1 MSTRTG
7 LSYPIPDDTRTKG
20 PFKPMRFEATIEDCI
35 VSHGEIPRE
44 LSGGFYRVGPTWRRP
59 PKQGFVGIFAMDGM
73 AQGLTFD
80 NGRASFRNRW
90 IRTPKFVTEQEL
102 GRPIFEYADGDSG
115 DYRSWGLG
123 QVVRND
129 ENKGVS
135 QGINIVNIFPFAGD
149 VIASSEQGGPPIAL
163 DPHTLETKG
172 IVPWA
177 GDLSRGL
184 VEPSTPEDN
193 TFTAHPKW
201 DPQSGRLY
209 GWGYADEPP
218 YVTLHWVDT
227 DGSVSTRE
235 LWDAPYEC
243 VAHDMWLT
251 ENYMV
256 LPFHGLHM
264 TKKRIAEGL
273 SPWGWDPER
282 SIKLA
287 LIPRNDMHGEIR
299 WITADIE
306 PQLIL
311 HTLSANEV
319 DGKSSSTAPSST
331 GLRSRLRTSSTRAW
345 TPSCSGSLPEV
356 RPVAGSSTS
365 KRGM

>member
-149 VIASSEQGGPPIAL
+149 VIASSEQGGPRS
-163 DPHTLETKG
+163 HWTLT
-172 IVPWA
+172 PWRRRVS
-177 GDLSRGL
+177 SRG
-184 VEPSTPEDN
+184 PATFPAGWSSPPPRRTTPLPPTRN
-193 TFTAHPKW
+193 GTH
-201 DPQSGRLY
+201 R
-209 GWGYADEPP
+209 AD
-218 YVTLHWVDT
+218 
-227 DGSVSTRE
+227 
-235 LWDAPYEC
+235 A
-243 VAHDMWLT
+243 
-251 ENYMV
+251 
-256 LPFHGLHM
+256 
-264 TKKRIAEGL
+264 
-273 SPWGWDPER
+273 
-282 SIKLA
+282 
-287 LIPRNDMHGEIR
+287 
-299 WITADIE
+299 
-306 PQLIL
+306 
-311 HTLSANEV
+311 
-319 DGKSSSTAPSST
+319 STAGVMQT
-331 GLRSRLRTSSTRAW
+331 SRLT
-345 TPSCSGSLPEV
+345 
-356 RPVAGSSTS
+356 
-365 KRGM
+365 